1 MKDELYQLLK
11 EYREANQDLRPI
23 EVFYSLY
30 LEYYSRLQKEVKEL
44 QEGNNDT
51 KKM

>member
-30 LEYYSRLQKEVKEL
+30 VEYYSRLQKEVKKL
-44 QEGNNDT
+44 QEE
-51 KKM
+51 KQ